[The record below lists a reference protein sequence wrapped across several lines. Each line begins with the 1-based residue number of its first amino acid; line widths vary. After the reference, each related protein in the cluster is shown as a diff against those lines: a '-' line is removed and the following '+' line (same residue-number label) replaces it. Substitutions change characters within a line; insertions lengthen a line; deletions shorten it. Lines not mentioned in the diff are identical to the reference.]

1 MAICQIS
8 SILAKSTLLA
18 SVEFLN
24 EIKVQ
29 YERKPVKIGKGTIKR
44 SEDVIPIL
52 KEIYDLDRITYQEEV
67 VVLMFDFSQKL
78 IGYFKLSSGGLTS
91 TIVDTRLLFSVALKS
106 LATGVIL
113 SHNHPSGNLKPSEQ
127 DKSLTDRIKQASR
140 LLDIN
145 FLDHIIV
152 TPEFKYYSFA
162 DEGKI

>member
-1 MAICQIS
+1 
-8 SILAKSTLLA
+8 LA

-29 YERKPVKIGKGTIKR
+29 YEHKPVKIGKGTIKR

-52 KEIYDLDRITYQEEV
+52 KEIYNLDRITYQEEV

-113 SHNHPSGNLKPSEQ
+113 SHNHPSGNLKPSSQ
-127 DKSLTDRIKQASR
+127 DIEMTKR
-140 LLDIN
+140 LYEAAKIMEIN
-145 FLDHIIV
+145 VLDHIIV
-152 TPEFKYYSFA
+152 SPDPSSFYSFA
-162 DEGKI
+162 DHGQI

>member
-1 MAICQIS
+1 
-8 SILAKSTLLA
+8 
-18 SVEFLN
+18 
-24 EIKVQ
+24 
-29 YERKPVKIGKGTIKR
+29 
-44 SEDVIPIL
+44 
-52 KEIYDLDRITYQEEV
+52 
-67 VVLMFDFSQKL
+67 MFDFSQKL

-152 TPEFKYYSFA
+152 TPKFKYYSFA
-162 DEGKI
+162 DDGKL